1 MKAFE
6 QIMTSG
12 GYYVYEVY
20 KITDYNGQPYY
31 EAVPLQGGGVTRIS
45 ESKELL
51 QKILDKDA
59 KIITEFKKR
68 IH

>member
-1 MKAFE
+1 MKVFE

-20 KITDYNGQPYY
+20 KITDYYGKTYY

-45 ESKELL
+45 ERKELL
-51 QKILDKDA
+51 QNILDKDA
-59 KIITEFKKR
+59 EVITEFKKR
-68 IH
+68 IR